1 MTCDSK
7 ANALRYLKDKDVL
20 GPTNEILDHAKFE
33 KYNKDLTRYAEIKYN
48 LNFGKELLFSIYQ
61 SEVTDPR
68 GSRYWRDNI
77 IQTDR
82 IVPND
87 EMFKAIDEEKIKIDI
102 AEANGELEIQNIPEA
117 EYGNEL
123 PDPSFKRGKFE
134 ANEVNKLFQN
144 ELKTKLVTFL
154 GGLNIKTD
162 LSADE
167 LLDGIRYRKG
177 SPTAAYDV
185 IQKFLALKTDIADK
199 TLLNQS
205 AYIIYTML
213 GRGSKIHKD
222 LWFNI
227 ESWSKYD
234 EKYNKWDKISQ
245 ENRDDAIF
253 KKQLD
258 FELLYLDDEV
268 NTDELEWN
276 RKNSKKNFWAHRQ
289 AILEFIAE
297 MLEIGL
303 DQKYIGPKR
312 SNPDINKAYFE
323 SIGHKDRYA
332 KGTLRRLI
340 NRVLNWIQENIY
352 NNKAF
357 QKYNEEDLKSLVLDV
372 VDDVYQLKYEKFI
385 RNYYLSEEDGNWYDM
400 SGQLYEVK
408 DYEQSVS
415 KDPFIA
421 DVIDKLFG
429 NPFLDFGLSGSAT
442 LRKFGRVIRS
452 VDEAFHDID
461 GDIKLEQF
469 LSEKNAMYFLN
480 WLDTRGIH
488 LARKQG
494 KTSAQQKRDS
504 KRFEKELIP
513 FLEDQNW
520 YQNIQNMF
528 PTFKFVRAFIGKDH
542 AQKGESIT
550 ITGTI
555 EHPTETELV
564 TQENLNGRSPKNIG
578 KQMPKLYA
586 LDFFLRTKEG
596 SYPRQYTGYNK
607 FYKEWKEIFEAKI
620 NMGRSKDLNDLIY
633 FIPSVQDKE
642 GFQFNR
648 KAMRYFSF
656 TNESQN
662 DLTVDLTNPFEN
674 EVTLVTA
681 PSETTASVNT
691 IYKNDKAVGKVKYQ
705 TDENYID
712 VLEIESNEKNAI
724 STLKVL
730 GQEASN
736 QGKILKSSAKENNK
750 LFEILERQGYASKN
764 NGIYYY
770 VDQQLA
776 NAIKSAITEVPIDT
790 KAVNKSQAIEI
801 AQTLAKKLS
810 MSLNIGYANVSQAD
824 AKALLNSKGKPY
836 NNEAAFYWAGTVYV
850 VGDNINLDTV
860 LHEFAHPFIKAIESE
875 NPDLFNNLYASLEST
890 TEGKY
895 IINHVKLNYPEL
907 NITSSA
913 FKNEVLT
920 YSLQYHAVN
929 KVTEEVESEGYKSFV
944 SKLLY
949 AIRQLFR
956 KIFNVS
962 KVSDINES
970 TTMEELADKLL
981 NENYNLQTEA
991 VSNEDVLFYIRNIK
1005 EMANELTEGISE
1017 NNIQRAINEMYVNN
1031 NLILNKAANFKS
1043 QSKEYQERLDKALF
1057 DENQLLPKVKQM
1069 LRSYQSVTNLKNKN
1083 KEQIIKDVVRA
1094 EKERQQDLI
1103 NSSRS
1108 FINSVGVIDN
1118 IAKNIYNDL
1127 VSLQKTGRFN
1137 NRDAML
1143 LLYTYRNIINGY
1155 KTMFT
1160 DFDEFFTKDQG
1171 EDKPQFDINKE
1182 NELLTFM
1189 NDVRGNLDRA
1199 NNIIKD
1205 IYKEN
1210 NVDFYVETTAYMN
1223 EFLVKELKSNL
1234 YKSMKDNM
1242 TDDDIETFFDKALKN
1257 ELTNEDYEALKRKG
1271 VEPKY
1276 ISSFVKKYNNFSI
1289 NRDKIVDALS
1299 GKLSDV
1305 SFFNRFLE
1313 SYTSSNDPI
1322 VGGLA
1327 IFIQNLRTEAEQE
1340 AISASYEFRNKMASL
1355 LPKIGFDPKKT
1366 RQILD
1371 IVASRDAVFSLKP
1384 VRDKD
1389 GNIIKL
1395 EPSRKEIYTFH
1406 DKFSNGWR
1414 YDLGQLEYNLRQA
1427 QEAEDQEAI
1436 DKAEKELYDFT
1447 REYMHDVYVPEV
1459 YKLDQIYA
1467 KYPPQIAEA
1476 ARQARQRAL
1485 DSYNNEAN
1493 EITDELERF
1502 QKYSTLQAL
1511 WKDYQMLHSYTYEDG
1526 TPKVDSPEDGVYDL
1540 SIAKV
1545 LNEYRDASRGF
1556 YEFTERPGSLQNAYD
1571 QFINLIDTKYGAG
1584 SEEFNEARDEW
1595 IKQNTRIA
1603 QTQEYFD
1610 TKFNLINRLKEL
1622 QDKMKLQSTV
1632 DISAIYKEMYDLMY
1646 TNKDSLNQ
1654 PVPSEL
1660 GQEKVRKIKTL
1671 QQKTIDFKAS
1681 LDKTSGLSKAES
1693 ARLSALVQVTKRN
1706 AESLTE
1712 ENKQE
1717 YLKLLNKQT
1726 STGLSL
1732 AEANELE
1739 SIYAELGDLS
1749 KRVATEYYVDTFN
1762 EFLTQMEIAPK
1773 TAEQLE
1779 TFIESDELKQL
1790 LSENDEFGDWFFDNH
1805 VIYQV
1810 YKKGKRGQQSVYSK
1824 SIVNS
1829 ISIPNNDKYFQKTEL
1844 VDPLTKKKFTLQVN
1858 NIPVVGNARHSNY
1871 QIKPEFMTGYNS
1883 STGKVELEIGTHVD
1897 NKGRFI
1903 PRYEE
1908 GSKYINEEYKKLQAR
1923 PSSAEYQLLETLKQ
1937 QHLKFQEDTPN
1948 SSKLYLDLPRFVLRD
1963 NLSVIQ
1969 SGKIGN
1975 TTKQIKE
1982 NFLQYFRDIR
1992 GAKDRSVD
2000 DYNFV
2005 YDDTTQEYRLV
2016 STTLEGEE
2024 IERIPVAGLFDID
2037 IDNVDPDV
2045 TRNMMRYLY
2054 SLEQQKKLVETLPMV
2069 QSILDTLEDPD
2080 NYLKKQQ
2087 VYSRGAMKT
2096 AGKMVSV
2103 KEKKTYNRLG
2113 QVKSLIEREYY
2124 GRKFEGGYG
2133 WEVFDR
2139 VLGKI
2144 QKLSARSSLALN
2156 IPSDLKNRFGQ
2167 LMQNY
2172 IEMAGGEFINT
2183 SDYARGRLW
2192 AASTMTKW
2200 LAKDVYEVGA
2210 GSLNYQLVEA
2220 FDSVFMTEDKF
2231 GRTISRSFVKD
2242 LLNGEWMYMARKNLE
2257 MEAALQLFGAFLNSE
2272 RVEQK
2277 LANGK
2282 TRKLRYVDAWEIDK
2296 ATGVMKLKEG
2306 IDPEYNNR
2314 KVQHTFKEGE
2324 TFESIADA
2332 YGISVKTLKERN
2344 GVKSILELNEGDV
2357 LTIANMEKFKS
2368 FKNKF
2373 AGVSR
2378 RLYGA
2383 YDEFGQAEGNK
2394 YSGYRLF
2401 TFMRKWFFPM
2411 FFNKWGFSYDKTQ
2424 GKYLFSPE
2432 RFQPRYDWATGTTPI
2447 GYYVNGYK
2455 AFVKALDFKAKGW
2468 NYLTAQEKADF
2479 KKSMMD
2485 AMIIAVAAII
2495 LILGFGYDP
2504 SDKERFQKMK
2514 KKSGPLFGKDFELAG
2529 YLENLTQILTIG
2541 TMQEVTAFIPMVE
2554 VGVVNFGLDDYM
2566 KLFTSTTTAFGNT
2579 IGLYAKIFDDLIKHL
2594 TGNEKA
2600 YYQKDTGELW
2610 YKKAGQPKVIS
2621 HLLRT
2626 VGVTGSTQDLPE
2638 TLKGIESSGKLR

>member
-1 MTCDSK
+1 MACDSK
-7 ANALRYLKDKDVL
+7 ANALKFLKNKEVL
-20 GPTNEILDHAKFE
+20 GPTNEILDHAEFE
-33 KYNKDLTRYAEIKYN
+33 KYNKELTRYAEIKYD
-48 LNFGKELLFSIYQ
+48 LNFGNDLLFSIYQ
-61 SEVTDPR
+61 SDITDPR

-77 IQTDR
+77 IQSDR

-87 EMFKAIDEEKIKIDI
+87 DIFKSIDQRIIEIDI
-102 AEANGELEIQNIPEA
+102 AEELGELEIQNLPDA
-117 EYGNEL
+117 EYKNEL
-123 PDPSFKRGKFE
+123 PDPFFKRGKFE
-134 ANEVNKLFQN
+134 ANEVNKLFQD

-154 GGLNIKTD
+154 GGLGIKTD
-162 LSADE
+162 LSADK
-167 LLDGIRYRKG
+167 LLETLRYRKG
-177 SPTAAYDV
+177 NPVAAFDV
-185 IQKFLALKTDIADK
+185 IQKFLALKTDINNK

-205 AYIIYTML
+205 AYVIYTFL

-234 EKYNKWDKISQ
+234 DVYNKWNKISQ

-258 FELLYLDDEV
+258 FQLLYLDDKINAE
-268 NTDELEWN
+268 ELEWN
-276 RKNSKKNFWAHRQ
+276 RKNSRKNFWAHRQ
-289 AILEFIAE
+289 AILEFIGD
-297 MLEIGL
+297 MLEIGIKE
-303 DQKYIGPKR
+303 KYVGPKR
-312 SNPDINKAYFE
+312 SNPDINKSYFE
-323 SIGHKDRYA
+323 SLGHKDKYA
-332 KGTLRRLI
+332 KGTLKRLI
-340 NRVLNWIQENIY
+340 NKIYNWIQENVF

-357 QKYNEEDLKSLVLDV
+357 QKYNQDDLESLVLDV

-408 DYEQSVS
+408 DYEKSLNQ
-415 KDPFIA
+415 DPFA
-421 DVIDKLFG
+421 AEVIEKLFG
-429 NPFLDFGLSGSAT
+429 NPFLDYGLSGSAT
-442 LRKFGRVIRS
+442 LRKFGRVLRS
-452 VDEAFHDID
+452 VNEDFHDID
-461 GDIKLEQF
+461 GVIKLEQF
-469 LSEKNAMYFLN
+469 QKEQNAIQFLN
-480 WLDTRGIH
+480 WIDTRG
-488 LARKQG
+488 LPLSQRKG
-494 KTSAQQKRDS
+494 KSVVQQRKDS
-504 KRFEKELIP
+504 KKFIKEITP
-513 FLEDQNW
+513 FLKEQSW
-520 YQNIQNMF
+520 YMNVENMF
-528 PTFKFVRAFIGKDH
+528 PTFKLLNAFIGKDH

-550 ITGTI
+550 IMGTI

-564 TQENLNGRSPKNIG
+564 TEENLNGRSPRNIG
-578 KQMPKLYA
+578 KVMPKLYT

-596 SYPRQYTGYNK
+596 NYPLQFTGYNQY
-607 FYKEWKEIFEAKI
+607 YKEWKQIFEAKV
-620 NMGRSKDLNDLIY
+620 NMGRGKDLTDLIY
-633 FIPSVQDKE
+633 FMPYVQDKE
-642 GFQFNR
+642 GYQFR
-648 KAMRYFSF
+648 QKGMRYFSF
-656 TNESQN
+656 TNENQN

-674 EVTLVTA
+674 EITLMTA
-681 PSETTASVNT
+681 NSETSDNVNT
-691 IYKNDKAVGKVKYQ
+691 IYKNNKVVGEVKYK

-712 VLEIESNEKNAI
+712 VLEIDATEKNAI

-730 GQEASN
+730 GQDASN
-736 QGKILKSSAKENNK
+736 QGKVLKSSKNDR

-770 VDQQLA
+770 VDPQMA
-776 NAIKSAITEVPIDT
+776 EAIKTAITEVPVNT
-790 KAVNKSQAIEI
+790 KAINKSKGIEI
-801 AQTLAKKLS
+801 AQLLARKLS
-810 MSLNIGYANVSQAD
+810 LSLNIGYANVSQAD
-824 AKALLNSKGKPY
+824 AKKLLNSRGKPY
-836 NNEAAFYWAGTVYV
+836 NNEAAFYWGGTVYV
-850 VGDNINLDTV
+850 VGDNINIDTV

-875 NPDLFNNLYASLEST
+875 NPDLFNNLYTSLEST

-895 IINHVKLNYPEL
+895 IINHVRMNYPEL

-913 FKNEVLT
+913 FKNEALT

-929 KVTEEVESEGYKSFV
+929 KVTEEVESEGYKSFI

-949 AIRQLFR
+949 AIRQMFK

-970 TTMEELADKLL
+970 STMQELATKLL
-981 NENYNLQTEA
+981 SENYDLQSKA
-991 VSNEDVLFYIRNIK
+991 VTNEDLVFYIRNIK
-1005 EMANELTEGISE
+1005 EMANDLTEGISE
-1017 NNIQRAINEMYVNN
+1017 NNIQRAINEMYVMN
-1031 NLILNKAANFKS
+1031 NLVLNKASNFSS
-1043 QSKEYQERLDKALF
+1043 QTKEYQNRLDKVLF
-1057 DENQLLPKVKQM
+1057 DDNQLSPKIKQM

-1094 EKERQQDLI
+1094 EKERQQDLV
-1103 NSSRS
+1103 NASRS

-1127 VSLQKTGRFN
+1127 TALQRTSKFSS
-1137 NRDAML
+1137 RDAML

-1155 KTMFT
+1155 KNMFT
-1160 DFDEFFTKDQG
+1160 DFDDFFTQDQG
-1171 EDKPQFDINKE
+1171 EGKPKFDIGSDNQ
-1182 NELLTFM
+1182 LLSFM
-1189 NDVRGNLDRA
+1189 NNVKGNLDRA

-1205 IYKEN
+1205 IYKQN
-1210 NVDFYVETTAYMN
+1210 NVDFYVETVAYMN

-1234 YKSMKDNM
+1234 YKSMKNNMSDDN
-1242 TDDDIETFFDKALKN
+1242 IEAFFDKALKN
-1257 ELTNEDYEALKRKG
+1257 ELTNEDYEDLKRKG

-1276 ISSFVKKYNNFSI
+1276 ISTFVRKYNEFNLT
-1289 NRDKIVDALS
+1289 RDKIADALS

-1327 IFIQNLRTEAEQE
+1327 IFIQNLRTEAEQD
-1340 AISASYEFRNKMASL
+1340 AIAASYEFRNKMAEL
-1355 LPKIGFDPKKT
+1355 LPKIGFNAKKT
-1366 RQILD
+1366 RQVLD
-1371 IVASRDAVFSLKP
+1371 IVASKDAVFSLKP
-1384 VRDKD
+1384 VKDKD
-1389 GNIIKL
+1389 GNILRL
-1395 EPSRKEIYTFH
+1395 EPTKKEIYTFH

-1427 QEAEDQEAI
+1427 QEAEDQEGI

-1447 REYMHDVYVPEV
+1447 REYMHDVYIPEV
-1459 YKLDQIYA
+1459 YKLDEIYA

-1476 ARQARQRAL
+1476 ARQARKRAL

-1511 WKDYQMLHSYTYEDG
+1511 WKDYQMLHSDTYEDG
-1526 TPKVDSPEDGVYDL
+1526 TPKVDSPENGVYDL

-1545 LNEYRDASRGF
+1545 LNEYRNASREF

-1571 QFINLIDTKYGAG
+1571 QFINMIDTQYG
-1584 SEEFNEARDEW
+1584 SESDEFIQAKDEW

-1610 TKFNLINRLKEL
+1610 TKFKLINRLKQL
-1622 QDKMKLQSTV
+1622 QEKMKTASTV
-1632 DISAIYKEMYDLMY
+1632 DISAIYEEMYGLMY
-1646 TNKDSLNQ
+1646 SNKDSLNQ

-1660 GQEKVRKIKTL
+1660 GVDKIRKIKTL
-1671 QQKTIDFKAS
+1671 QQKSIDFKAS
-1681 LDKTSGLSKAES
+1681 LDKTSGLTKEESGRLKALIQVMKRNPEALTEDNKAE
-1693 ARLSALVQVTKRN
+1693 
-1706 AESLTE
+1706 
-1712 ENKQE
+1712 
-1717 YLKLLNKQT
+1717 YIKLLQKQT

-1762 EFLTQMEIAPK
+1762 EFLTQMEMAPK

-1779 TFIESDELKQL
+1779 TFIESDELKEL

-1810 YKKGKRGQQSVYSK
+1810 YKKGKRGQQTVYSK

-1829 ISIPNNDKYFQKTEL
+1829 ISIPNNEDYFQKTEL
-1844 VDPLTKKKFTLQVN
+1844 VDPLTKQKFTLKVN
-1858 NIPVVGNARHSNY
+1858 GIPVVGNARHSNY
-1871 QIKPEFMTGYNS
+1871 QIKAEYMTGYNP

-1908 GSKYINEEYKKLQAR
+1908 GSKYINAEYQKMQAR
-1923 PSSAEYQLLETLKQ
+1923 PSSPEYKLLETLKQ
-1937 QHLKFQEDTPN
+1937 QHLKFQQDVPN
-1948 SSKLYLDLPRFVLRD
+1948 SSKLYLDLPRFILRD

-1975 TTKQIKE
+1975 TASQIKQ
-1982 NFLQYFRDIR
+1982 NFLQYFRDIK
-1992 GAKDRSVD
+1992 GAKDRSVE

-2024 IERIPVAGLFDID
+2024 IERIPVAGLFDIE
-2037 IDNVDPDV
+2037 IDNTDPDV

-2054 SLEQQKKLVETLPMV
+2054 SLEQQKRLAETLPLV
-2069 QSILDTLEDPD
+2069 QSILDTMEDPD

-2087 VYSRGAMKT
+2087 VFSRGAMKT

-2139 VLGKI
+2139 VLGKL

-2172 IEMAGGEFINT
+2172 IEMAGGEYINT

-2200 LAKDVYEVGA
+2200 ISKDVYEIGA
-2210 GSLNYQLVEA
+2210 GSLSYQLVEA

-2231 GRTISRSFVKD
+2231 GRTITRSFAKD

-2282 TRKLRYVDAWEIDK
+2282 TRKIRYVDAWEVDK
-2296 ATGVMKLKEG
+2296 ATGIMKLKEG
-2306 IDPEYNNR
+2306 VDPEYSNR
-2314 KVQHTFKEGE
+2314 KVQHTYREGE
-2324 TFESIADA
+2324 SFESIAEL
-2332 YGISVKTLKERN
+2332 YGIDVKTLKKRN
-2344 GVKSILELNEGDV
+2344 AVKSTLELEDGDT

-2373 AGVSR
+2373 AGISR

-2383 YDEFGQAEGNK
+2383 YDEFGQSEGNK

-2411 FFNKWGFSYDKTQ
+2411 FFNKWGFSYDKSQ
-2424 GKYLFSPE
+2424 GKYIFSPE

-2468 NYLTAQEKADF
+2468 NYLTNQEKIDF

-2485 AMIIAVAAII
+2485 AMIIATAAII
-2495 LILGFGYDP
+2495 LILAFGYDP
-2504 SDKERFQKMK
+2504 SDEDRFKKMR
-2514 KKSGPLFGKDFELAG
+2514 KKSGPLFSEDFELAG

-2579 IGLYAKIFDDLIKHL
+2579 VGLYAKIFDDMIKHL

-2610 YKKAGQPKVIS
+2610 YKQSGQPKIIS

-2626 VGVTGSTQDLPE
+2626 IGITGSTQDLPE
-2638 TLKGIESSGKLR
+2638 SLKGIESAGKLR

>member
-1 MTCDSK
+1 MACDSK
-7 ANALRYLKDKDVL
+7 ANALKFLKNKEVL
-20 GPTNEILDHAKFE
+20 GPTNEILDHAEFE
-33 KYNKDLTRYAEIKYN
+33 KYNKELTRYAEIKYD
-48 LNFGKELLFSIYQ
+48 LNFGNDLLFSIYQ
-61 SEVTDPR
+61 SDITDPR

-77 IQTDR
+77 IQSDR

-87 EMFKAIDEEKIKIDI
+87 DIFKSIDQRIIEIDI
-102 AEANGELEIQNIPEA
+102 AEELGELEIQNLPDA
-117 EYGNEL
+117 EYKNEL
-123 PDPSFKRGKFE
+123 PDPFFKRGKFE
-134 ANEVNKLFQN
+134 ANEVNKLFQD

-154 GGLNIKTD
+154 GGLGIKTD
-162 LSADE
+162 LSADK
-167 LLDGIRYRKG
+167 LLETLRYRKG
-177 SPTAAYDV
+177 NPVAAFDV
-185 IQKFLALKTDIADK
+185 IQKFLALKTDINNK

-205 AYIIYTML
+205 AYVIYTFL

-234 EKYNKWDKISQ
+234 DVYNKWNKISQ

-258 FELLYLDDEV
+258 FQLLYLDDKINAE
-268 NTDELEWN
+268 ELEWN
-276 RKNSKKNFWAHRQ
+276 RKNSRKNFWAHRQ
-289 AILEFIAE
+289 AILEFIGD
-297 MLEIGL
+297 MLEIGIKE
-303 DQKYIGPKR
+303 KYVGPKR
-312 SNPDINKAYFE
+312 SNPDINKSYFE
-323 SIGHKDRYA
+323 SLGHKDKYA
-332 KGTLRRLI
+332 KGTLKRLI
-340 NRVLNWIQENIY
+340 NKIYNWIQENVF

-357 QKYNEEDLKSLVLDV
+357 QKYNQDDLESLVLDV

-408 DYEQSVS
+408 DYEKSLNQ
-415 KDPFIA
+415 DPFA
-421 DVIDKLFG
+421 AEVIEKLFG
-429 NPFLDFGLSGSAT
+429 NPFLDYGLSGSAT
-442 LRKFGRVIRS
+442 LRKFGRVLRS
-452 VDEAFHDID
+452 VNEDFHDID
-461 GDIKLEQF
+461 GVIKLEQF
-469 LSEKNAMYFLN
+469 QKEQNAVQFLN
-480 WLDTRGIH
+480 WIDTRG
-488 LARKQG
+488 LPLSRRKG
-494 KTSAQQKRDS
+494 KSVAQQRKDS
-504 KRFEKELIP
+504 KKFIKEITP
-513 FLEDQNW
+513 FLKEQSW
-520 YQNIQNMF
+520 YMNVENMF
-528 PTFKFVRAFIGKDH
+528 PTFKLLNAFIGKDH

-550 ITGTI
+550 IMGTI

-564 TQENLNGRSPKNIG
+564 TEENLNGRSPRNIG
-578 KQMPKLYA
+578 KVMPKLYT

-596 SYPRQYTGYNK
+596 NYPLQFTGYNQY
-607 FYKEWKEIFEAKI
+607 YKEWKQIFEAKV
-620 NMGRSKDLNDLIY
+620 NMGRGKDLTDLIY
-633 FIPSVQDKE
+633 FMPYVQDKE
-642 GFQFNR
+642 GYQFR
-648 KAMRYFSF
+648 QKGMRYFSF
-656 TNESQN
+656 TNENQN

-674 EVTLVTA
+674 EITLMTA
-681 PSETTASVNT
+681 NSETSDNVNT
-691 IYKNDKAVGKVKYQ
+691 IYKNNKVVGEVKYK

-712 VLEIESNEKNAI
+712 VLEIDATEKNAI

-730 GQEASN
+730 GQDASN
-736 QGKILKSSAKENNK
+736 QGKVLKSSKNDR

-770 VDQQLA
+770 VDPQMA
-776 NAIKSAITEVPIDT
+776 EAIKTAITEVPVNT
-790 KAVNKSQAIEI
+790 KAINKSKGIEI
-801 AQTLAKKLS
+801 AQLLARKLS
-810 MSLNIGYANVSQAD
+810 LSLNIGYANVSQAD
-824 AKALLNSKGKPY
+824 AKKLLNSRGKPY
-836 NNEAAFYWAGTVYV
+836 NNEAAFYWGGTVYV
-850 VGDNINLDTV
+850 VGDNINIDTV

-875 NPDLFNNLYASLEST
+875 NPDLFNNLYTSLEST

-895 IINHVKLNYPEL
+895 IINHVRMNYPEL

-913 FKNEVLT
+913 FKNEALT

-929 KVTEEVESEGYKSFV
+929 KVTEEVESEGYKSFI

-949 AIRQLFR
+949 AIRQMFK

-970 TTMEELADKLL
+970 STMQELATKLL
-981 NENYNLQTEA
+981 SENYDLQSKA
-991 VSNEDVLFYIRNIK
+991 VTNEDLVFYIRNIK
-1005 EMANELTEGISE
+1005 EMANDLTEGISE
-1017 NNIQRAINEMYVNN
+1017 NNIQRAINEMYVMN
-1031 NLILNKAANFKS
+1031 NLVLNKASNFSS
-1043 QSKEYQERLDKALF
+1043 QTKEYQNRLDKVLF
-1057 DENQLLPKVKQM
+1057 DDNQLSPKIKQM

-1094 EKERQQDLI
+1094 EKERQQDLV
-1103 NSSRS
+1103 NASRS

-1127 VSLQKTGRFN
+1127 TALQRTSKFSS
-1137 NRDAML
+1137 RDAML

-1155 KTMFT
+1155 KNMFT
-1160 DFDEFFTKDQG
+1160 DFDDFFTQDQG
-1171 EDKPQFDINKE
+1171 EGKPKFDIGSDNQ
-1182 NELLTFM
+1182 LLSFM
-1189 NDVRGNLDRA
+1189 NNVKGNLDRA

-1205 IYKEN
+1205 IYKQN
-1210 NVDFYVETTAYMN
+1210 NVDFYVETVAYMN

-1234 YKSMKDNM
+1234 YKSMKNNMSDDN
-1242 TDDDIETFFDKALKN
+1242 IEAFFDKALKN
-1257 ELTNEDYEALKRKG
+1257 ELTNEDYEDLKRKG

-1276 ISSFVKKYNNFSI
+1276 ISTFVRKYNEFNLT
-1289 NRDKIVDALS
+1289 RDKIADALS

-1327 IFIQNLRTEAEQE
+1327 IFIQNLRTEAEQD
-1340 AISASYEFRNKMASL
+1340 AIAASYEFRNKMAEL
-1355 LPKIGFDPKKT
+1355 LPKIGFNAKKT
-1366 RQILD
+1366 RQVLD
-1371 IVASRDAVFSLKP
+1371 IVASKDAVFSLKP
-1384 VRDKD
+1384 VKDKD
-1389 GNIIKL
+1389 GNILRL
-1395 EPSRKEIYTFH
+1395 EPTKKEIYTFH

-1427 QEAEDQEAI
+1427 QEAEDQEGI

-1447 REYMHDVYVPEV
+1447 REYMHDVYIPEV
-1459 YKLDQIYA
+1459 YKLDEIYA

-1476 ARQARQRAL
+1476 ARQARKRAL

-1526 TPKVDSPEDGVYDL
+1526 TPKVDSPENGVYDL

-1545 LNEYRDASRGF
+1545 LNEYRNASREF

-1571 QFINLIDTKYGAG
+1571 QFINMIDTQYG
-1584 SEEFNEARDEW
+1584 SESDEFIQAKDEW

-1610 TKFNLINRLKEL
+1610 TKFKLINRLKQL
-1622 QDKMKLQSTV
+1622 QEKMKTASTV
-1632 DISAIYKEMYDLMY
+1632 DISAIYEEMYGLMY
-1646 TNKDSLNQ
+1646 SNKDSLNQ

-1660 GQEKVRKIKTL
+1660 GVDKIRKIKTL
-1671 QQKTIDFKAS
+1671 QQKSIDFKAS
-1681 LDKTSGLSKAES
+1681 LDKTSGLTKEESGRLKALIQVMKRNPEALTEDNKAE
-1693 ARLSALVQVTKRN
+1693 
-1706 AESLTE
+1706 
-1712 ENKQE
+1712 
-1717 YLKLLNKQT
+1717 YIKLLQKQT

-1762 EFLTQMEIAPK
+1762 EFLTQMEMAPK

-1779 TFIESDELKQL
+1779 TFIESDELKEL

-1810 YKKGKRGQQSVYSK
+1810 YKKGKRGQQTVYSK

-1829 ISIPNNDKYFQKTEL
+1829 ISIPNNEDYFQKTEL
-1844 VDPLTKKKFTLQVN
+1844 VDPLTKQKFTLKVN
-1858 NIPVVGNARHSNY
+1858 GIPVVGNARHSNY
-1871 QIKPEFMTGYNS
+1871 QIKAEYMTGYNP

-1908 GSKYINEEYKKLQAR
+1908 GSKYINAEYQKMQAR
-1923 PSSAEYQLLETLKQ
+1923 PSSPEYKLLETLKQ
-1937 QHLKFQEDTPN
+1937 QHLKFQQDVPN
-1948 SSKLYLDLPRFVLRD
+1948 SSKLYLDLPRFILRD

-1975 TTKQIKE
+1975 TASQIKQ
-1982 NFLQYFRDIR
+1982 NFLQYFRDIK
-1992 GAKDRSVD
+1992 GAKDRSVE

-2024 IERIPVAGLFDID
+2024 IERIPVAGLFDIE
-2037 IDNVDPDV
+2037 IDNTDPDV

-2054 SLEQQKKLVETLPMV
+2054 SLEQQKRLAETLPLV
-2069 QSILDTLEDPD
+2069 QSILDTMEDPD

-2087 VYSRGAMKT
+2087 VFSRGAMKT

-2139 VLGKI
+2139 VLGKL

-2172 IEMAGGEFINT
+2172 IEMAGGEYINT

-2200 LAKDVYEVGA
+2200 ISKDVYEIGA
-2210 GSLNYQLVEA
+2210 GSLSYQLVEA

-2231 GRTISRSFVKD
+2231 GRTITRSFAKD

-2282 TRKLRYVDAWEIDK
+2282 TRKIRYVDAWEVDK
-2296 ATGVMKLKEG
+2296 ATGIMKLKEG
-2306 IDPEYNNR
+2306 VDPEYSNR
-2314 KVQHTFKEGE
+2314 KVQHTYREGE
-2324 TFESIADA
+2324 SFESIAEL
-2332 YGISVKTLKERN
+2332 YGIDVKTLKKRN
-2344 GVKSILELNEGDV
+2344 AVKSTLELEDGDT

-2373 AGVSR
+2373 AGISR

-2383 YDEFGQAEGNK
+2383 YDEFGQSEGNK

-2411 FFNKWGFSYDKTQ
+2411 FFNKWGFSYDKSQ
-2424 GKYLFSPE
+2424 GKYIFSPE

-2468 NYLTAQEKADF
+2468 NYLTNQEKIDF

-2485 AMIIAVAAII
+2485 AMIIATAAII
-2495 LILGFGYDP
+2495 LILAFGYDP
-2504 SDKERFQKMK
+2504 SDEDRFKKMR
-2514 KKSGPLFGKDFELAG
+2514 KKSGPLFSEDFELAG

-2579 IGLYAKIFDDLIKHL
+2579 VGLYAKIFDDMIKHL

-2610 YKKAGQPKVIS
+2610 YKQSGQPKIIS

-2626 VGVTGSTQDLPE
+2626 IGITGSTQDLPE
-2638 TLKGIESSGKLR
+2638 SLKGIESAGKLR